1 MEQIKILKDRA
12 EVMSVLLDN
21 SAYYWNNISNILKYP
36 LLLTT
41 TGLLIINT
49 YFQENDKHIRIP
61 NIVLNATN
69 ILLLGIINNLDLTK
83 KTENLK
89 SKSLDFL
96 ELSHEIDAKIL
107 IGDITNEMVINTQMK
122 YDEIYKNILLDAIPY
137 LIKKRVNNK
146 FNGKKHLPILVNGL
160 INPEDSV
167 V

>member
-1 MEQIKILKDRA
+1 MEQIKILKDRS

-36 LLLTT
+36 VLLTA
-41 TGLLIINT
+41 TGILIINT
-49 YFQENDKHIRIP
+49 YFLDNDNHIRIP

-122 YDEIYKNILLDAIPY
+122 YDETYKNIIFNAIP
-137 LIKKRVNNK
+137 
-146 FNGKKHLPILVNGL
+146 
-160 INPEDSV
+160 
-167 V
+167 